1 MLFDTAEPLHH
12 PVLLQARLTALMS
25 MLEAQNSAVERLRV
39 ERDTFRAER
48 DTANAEVEKLQL
60 LIKQL
65 TRSRYGAHSEKIDPD
80 QLQLGLE
87 EVEQSLGAAR
97 AVVEVE
103 PPDDQKATVER
114 KPPQRNRG
122 ALPPH
127 LARVETVVDVE
138 DKRCPCCGGVMHVIG
153 EDVSEM
159 LDVVPALYRVKVIR
173 RPRYGCRSCEGA
185 VVQAPAPE
193 RPLTG
198 GIATEA
204 VLAQVLVAKY
214 SDHLPLYRQAQI
226 FARHGIDLDRSTL
239 ANWVGR
245 ACWWLRPLAELL
257 LGSILSSPKIFADD
271 TPVPVLDPGRGR
283 TKTGRLWSYARDDRP
298 WQGPL
303 PPAVAYVYSENRQGV
318 HPQSHLAEFT
328 GVLQVDGY
336 AGFNR
341 VGSVELAFCWAH
353 VRRKFFDFH
362 HATGSPIA
370 AEALRRIAELYQ
382 IEARIR
388 GRSPDD
394 RARVR
399 QAGSTPLV
407 DAMKTWLE
415 QELGRVSAKSN
426 LAEAIRYAL
435 RHWKGLGLFLKDGRV
450 EIDFEYR
457 RAHHPADQA
466 GRQEPS
472 LRRFGW
478 RGRKLGGYCL
488 ADPDGKA
495 QRCRAVRLSARC
507 PRTHR
512 LGQNQSQPAELFAAL
527 GLEAFTSCHRRQ
539 YLTPVLRSLRLR
551 ISSETAIKEIALC
564 DPGAVSSWSKIL
576 VLTPAARGRHVVRL

>member
-1 MLFDTAEPLHH
+1 MVRLLDDGKYNGHMLLDAHEPLKN
-12 PVLLQARLTALMS
+12 PVRLQARLAAVVS
-25 MLEAQNSAVERLRV
+25 MLEAQNSAVERL
-39 ERDTFRAER
+39 RAER

-60 LIKQL
+60 IIKQL
-65 TRSRYGAHSEKIDPD
+65 VRSRYGAHSEQLDPD

-87 EVEQSLGAAR
+87 EIEQSLGAAR
-97 AVVEVE
+97 AVVSE
-103 PPDDQKATVER
+103 PPTDKTAAGER
-114 KPPQRNRG
+114 KSPRRNRG
-122 ALPPH
+122 ALPAH
-127 LARVETVVDVE
+127 LPRVEIVIDVE
-138 DKRCPCCGGVMHVIG
+138 DKRCPCCGEAMHVIG
-153 EDVSEM
+153 EDISEM

-173 RPRYGCRSCEGA
+173 RPRYGCRGCEGA

-198 GIATEA
+198 GMATEA

-214 SDHLPLYRQAQI
+214 CDHLPLYRQAQI

-318 HPQSHLAEFT
+318 HPRSHLAEFT

-336 AGFNR
+336 TGFNR
-341 VGSVELAFCWAH
+341 LSGERPAGAVELAFCWAH

-362 HATGSPIA
+362 HATASPIA
-370 AEALRRIAELYQ
+370 GEALRRIAELYQ

-388 GRSPDD
+388 GLLPDA
-394 RARVR
+394 RARIR
-399 QAGSTPLV
+399 QAETRPLV

-415 QELGRVSAKSN
+415 QELGRISAKST

-435 RHWKGLGLFLKDGRV
+435 RHWTGLCLFLEDGHV
-450 EIDFEYR
+450 EIDSNTVER
-457 RAHHPADQA
+457 TIRPI
-466 GRQEPS
+466 
-472 LRRFGW
+472 
-478 RGRKLGGYCL
+478 KLG
-488 ADPDGKA
+488 AKN
-495 QRCRAVRLSARC
+495 
-507 PRTHR
+507 H
-512 LGQNQSQPAELFAAL
+512 LFAGSDGGAESWATL
-527 GLEAFTSCHRRQ
+527 ASLIQTAKLNGVEPFAYLRDVLERIVSGKTKANKLS
-539 YLTPVLRSLRLR
+539 SLLPWAWKA
-551 ISSETAIKEIALC
+551 SQAN
-564 DPGAVSSWSKIL
+564 AVVNI
-576 VLTPAARGRHVVRL
+576 

>member
-1 MLFDTAEPLHH
+1 
-12 PVLLQARLTALMS
+12 MS
-25 MLEAQNSAVERLRV
+25 MLEAQNSTVERLHG

-60 LIKQL
+60 IIKQL
-65 TRSRYGAHSEKIDPD
+65 VRSRYGAHSEKLDPD

-87 EVEQSLGAAR
+87 EVEQSLGAAQ
-97 AVVEVE
+97 AGVAGE
-103 PPDDQKATVER
+103 PPTDKKATGGR

-122 ALPPH
+122 ALPAH
-127 LARVETVVDVE
+127 LPRVEIILDVE
-138 DKRCPCCGGVMHVIG
+138 DKHCPCCGGAMHVIG

-159 LDVVPALYRVKVIR
+159 LDVVPALYRVKRIR
-173 RPRYGCRSCEGA
+173 RPRYGCRGCESA

-204 VLAQVLVAKY
+204 MLAQVLVAKY
-214 SDHLPLYRQAQI
+214 SEHLPLYRQAQI
-226 FARHGIDLDRSTL
+226 FARNGIDLDRSTL

-245 ACWWLRPLAELL
+245 TCWWLRPLAELL
-257 LGSILSSPKIFADD
+257 LGTILSSPKIFADD

-283 TKTGRLWSYARDDRP
+283 TKTGRLWLWSYARDDRP

-318 HPQSHLAEFT
+318 HPRSHLAEFT

-336 AGFNR
+336 TGFNR
-341 VGSVELAFCWAH
+341 LSGERPAGSVELAFCWAH

-399 QAGSTPLV
+399 QARSTPLV
-407 DAMKTWLE
+407 DALKTWLE
-415 QELGRVSAKSN
+415 QELARVSAKSN

-435 RHWKGLGLFLKDGRV
+435 RHWKGLGVFLKDGRV
-450 EIDFEYR
+450 EIDSNTVER
-457 RAHHPADQA
+457 TIRPI
-466 GRQEPS
+466 
-472 LRRFGW
+472 
-478 RGRKLGGYCL
+478 KLG
-488 ADPDGKA
+488 AKN
-495 QRCRAVRLSARC
+495 
-507 PRTHR
+507 H
-512 LGQNQSQPAELFAAL
+512 LFAGSDGGAESWAVIASL
-527 GLEAFTSCHRRQ
+527 IQTAKLNDVEPFAYLRDVLERIVSGKTKVNQLS
-539 YLTPVLRSLRLR
+539 SLLPWAWKH
-551 ISSETAIKEIALC
+551 SQASTAVNI
-564 DPGAVSSWSKIL
+564 
-576 VLTPAARGRHVVRL
+576 

>member
-1 MLFDTAEPLHH
+1 MLFDTSEPLQN
-12 PVLLQARLTALMS
+12 PVQLQARLTALMS
-25 MLEAQNSAVERLRV
+25 MLEAQNSAVERLQGERDTLRV
-39 ERDTFRAER
+39 ERDVFRTER

-60 LIKQL
+60 IIKQL
-65 TRSRYGAHSEKIDPD
+65 TRSRYGAHSEKLDPD

-97 AVVEVE
+97 AGVDSV
-103 PPDDQKATVER
+103 PPTDKKATGER

-122 ALPPH
+122 ALPAH
-127 LARVETVVDVE
+127 LPRSEIVIDVE
-138 DKRCPCCGGVMHVIG
+138 DKRCPCCGGAMHVIG
-153 EDVSEM
+153 EDVAEM
-159 LDVVPALYRVKVIR
+159 LDVVPALYCVKVIR
-173 RPRYGCRSCEGA
+173 RPRYGCRGCEGA

-204 VLAQVLVAKY
+204 LLAQVLVAKY

-226 FARHGIDLDRSTL
+226 FARNGIDLDRSTL

-257 LGSILSSPKIFADD
+257 LGTILSSPKILADD

-318 HPQSHLAEFT
+318 HPRSHLAEFT

-336 AGFNR
+336 TGFNR

-382 IEARIR
+382 IEARLR
-388 GRSPDD
+388 GCPPDQ
-394 RARVR
+394 RARIR
-399 QAGSTPLV
+399 QADSRPLV
-407 DAMKTWLE
+407 EAMKTWLE
-415 QELGRVSAKSN
+415 QELARISAKSS

-435 RHWKGLGLFLKDGRV
+435 RHWKGLGLFLDDGRV
-450 EIDFEYR
+450 EIDSNTVER
-457 RAHHPADQA
+457 TIRPI
-466 GRQEPS
+466 
-472 LRRFGW
+472 
-478 RGRKLGGYCL
+478 KLG
-488 ADPDGKA
+488 AKN
-495 QRCRAVRLSARC
+495 
-507 PRTHR
+507 H
-512 LGQNQSQPAELFAAL
+512 LFAGSDGGAESWAVL
-527 GLEAFTSCHRRQ
+527 ASLIQTAKLNDVEPFAYLRDVLERIVSGQTKANELS
-539 YLTPVLRSLRLR
+539 SLLPWAWKA
-551 ISSETAIKEIALC
+551 SQAQA
-564 DPGAVSSWSKIL
+564 AV
-576 VLTPAARGRHVVRL
+576 TT

>member
-1 MLFDTAEPLHH
+1 MLSDAAEPLHH
-12 PVLLQARLTALMS
+12 RVLLQARLTALMS
-25 MLEAQNSAVERLRV
+25 MLEAQNSAVDRLRV

-65 TRSRYGAHSEKIDPD
+65 ARSRYGAHSEKIDPD

-97 AVVEVE
+97 AVVEAE

-153 EDVSEM
+153 ENISEM

-185 VVQAPAPE
+185 VVQAPAPD

-394 RARVR
+394 RARGR

-415 QELGRVSAKSN
+415 QELARVSAKSN

-450 EIDFEYR
+450 EIDSNTVER
-457 RAHHPADQA
+457 TIRPI
-466 GRQEPS
+466 
-472 LRRFGW
+472 
-478 RGRKLGGYCL
+478 KLG
-488 ADPDGKA
+488 AKN
-495 QRCRAVRLSARC
+495 
-507 PRTHR
+507 H
-512 LGQNQSQPAELFAAL
+512 LFAGSDGGAESWAVIASL
-527 GLEAFTSCHRRQ
+527 IQTAKLNDVEPFAYLRDVLERIVSGKTKVNQLS
-539 YLTPVLRSLRLR
+539 SLLPWAWKH
-551 ISSETAIKEIALC
+551 SQASTAVNI
-564 DPGAVSSWSKIL
+564 
-576 VLTPAARGRHVVRL
+576 

>member
-1 MLFDTAEPLHH
+1 MLFDTEPVQN
-12 PVLLQARLTALMS
+12 PVQLQAPLAALMS
-25 MLEAQNSAVERLRV
+25 MLEAQNSTVERLRG

-60 LIKQL
+60 IIKQL
-65 TRSRYGAHSEKIDPD
+65 VRSRYGAHSEKLDPD

-87 EVEQSLGAAR
+87 EVEQSLGAAQ
-97 AVVEVE
+97 AGVAGE
-103 PPDDQKATVER
+103 PPTDKKATGER
-114 KPPQRNRG
+114 QPPQRNRG
-122 ALPPH
+122 ALPAH
-127 LARVETVVDVE
+127 LPRVEIIIDVE
-138 DKRCPCCGGVMHVIG
+138 DKRCPCCGGAMHVIG

-159 LDVVPALYRVKVIR
+159 LDVVPALYRVKRIR
-173 RPRYGCRSCEGA
+173 RPRYGCRSCESA

-214 SDHLPLYRQAQI
+214 SEHLPLYRQAQI
-226 FARHGIDLDRSTL
+226 FARNGIDLDRSTL

-257 LGSILSSPKIFADD
+257 LGTILSSPKIFADD

-298 WQGPL
+298 WQGSL

-318 HPQSHLAEFT
+318 HPRSHLAEFT

-336 AGFNR
+336 TGFNR
-341 VGSVELAFCWAH
+341 LSGERPAGSVELAFCWAH

-388 GRSPDD
+388 GRPTDQ
-394 RARVR
+394 RVR
-399 QAGSTPLV
+399 IRQAESRPLV
-407 DAMKTWLE
+407 DAMKKWLE
-415 QELGRVSAKSN
+415 GELGRVSAKST

-435 RHWKGLGLFLKDGRV
+435 RHWKGLGLFLEDGCV
-450 EIDFEYR
+450 EIDSNTVER
-457 RAHHPADQA
+457 TIRPI
-466 GRQEPS
+466 
-472 LRRFGW
+472 
-478 RGRKLGGYCL
+478 KLG
-488 ADPDGKA
+488 AKN
-495 QRCRAVRLSARC
+495 
-507 PRTHR
+507 H
-512 LGQNQSQPAELFAAL
+512 LFAGSDGGAESWAIVASLIQTAKLNDVEPFAYLRDVLERIVSGNTKANDL
-527 GLEAFTSCHRRQ
+527 G
-539 YLTPVLRSLRLR
+539 SLLPWAWKA
-551 ISSETAIKEIALC
+551 SQAQA
-564 DPGAVSSWSKIL
+564 AVNI
-576 VLTPAARGRHVVRL
+576 